1 MYNIMYNL
9 KTHMSKIIIITGPS
23 GVGKGTIEN
32 ELFKIN
38 ELNLS
43 LSCSVTTRKKRD
55 GEVQGEHYYFIDKED
70 FINKINNDEFLEYSK
85 HFDNY
90 YGTLKSEVNKLL
102 ENGKN
107 VIVEV
112 DTIGAINIINE
123 LKDKKEN
130 NLISIFIK
138 PPNLGVLEERIR
150 KRNSEND
157 ESIKKRLLKAKKE
170 IKQTSYFMFIIIN
183 NNLMNSVKEIVK
195 IIKGVN
201 YEL

>member
-1 MYNIMYNL
+1 
-9 KTHMSKIIIITGPS
+9 MSKIIIITGPS

-112 DTIGAINIINE
+112 DTIGAINIINK

>member
-1 MYNIMYNL
+1 MYNL